1 MKYRSRDTIASLM
14 DVPQAKAISVVKVD
28 TTAIA
33 ARVRT
38 YRHNCDKR
46 NPDTEAMTFYVL
58 NQCVALIAKDVG
70 LNGKLSPEQKAI
82 VAWYVRELVDQTERL
97 FGYMTLITTRE
108 SRHVHSAPSFYDP
121 FKAKFGQANHD
132 FLVSIRGVGS
142 DSAVDK
148 FTSDPPK
155 GEFGLYVE
163 GLCHTFYQGKF
174 GGGYGGKPWG
184 NIADC
189 LRRAV
194 QGETSMEV
202 MCDTAYTL
210 AHNNGPM
217 FNKGMMY
224 TNYSNKL
231 YRILDVQRSGQC
243 VELAL
248 DEGGVSVELKKV
260 CQTIRSMYPKE
271 VGMYVDWF
279 KVQQLGALKD
289 YTAEQ
294 KKQTELYGKKTDVPE
309 GMKIVGKIEIFPSLS
324 VNLLKRMKKA
334 A

>member
-14 DVPQAKAISVVKVD
+14 DVPQAKAISVAKIK
-28 TTAIA
+28 TPEIA
-33 ARVRT
+33 ARIRQ
-38 YRHNCDKR
+38 YKKGCGEKS
-46 NPDTEAMTFYVL
+46 PDTAAMTFYVL
-58 NQCVALIAKDVG
+58 NQCVALIAKETG
-70 LNGKLSPEQKAI
+70 LNGKLSPEQQNI
-82 VAWYVRELVDQTERL
+82 VAWYVRELVEQSERL
-97 FGYMTLITTRE
+97 FHYMTLITTRE
-108 SRHVHSAPSFYDP
+108 SRHVHSADSFYKP
-121 FKAKFGQANHD
+121 FKEKFGQANHD
-132 FLVSIRGVGS
+132 FLVSIRGSGS
-142 DSAVDK
+142 SGAVNAFIDNA
-148 FTSDPPK
+148 PE
-155 GEFGLYVE
+155 GEFGLYTE

-224 TNYSNKL
+224 GHYSDKL

-248 DEGGVSVELKKV
+248 DEGGVTAELKKV
-260 CQTIRSMYPKE
+260 CQIIRTMYPKE

-289 YTAEQ
+289 YTNEQ
-294 KKQTELYGKKTDVPE
+294 KKQVQLYGKKSDVPE
-309 GMKIVGKIEIFPSLS
+309 GMKIVGKVEIFPNLS
-324 VNLLKRMKKA
+324 VNLMKRMKKA